1 MPTFLRPVPGINFEM
16 SIKYVDKS
24 LNIVDKSLT
33 FLSLNICYVLYVL
46 NIGSRNF
53 ESLLVFILFKKNT
66 PTFL

>member
-1 MPTFLRPVPGINFEM
+1 M
-16 SIKYVDKS
+16 SIKY
-24 LNIVDKSLT
+24 VDKSLT